1 MTEENLRDI
10 ERRNL
15 WMESENRT
23 SFQSLNK
30 GIGVYNAKDKTLLMP
45 QLYRFATHLM
55 AAGFRGF
62 GIKAKALE
70 TYKGLD
76 FGKAHT
82 SGKECL
88 PCLITTGDILYY
100 MHNEKRRLGESF
112 DPDNYIYLMPESD
125 GPCRFGMY
133 NKYQRLVLDSFPD
146 LRKVRI
152 GFITSINDYSFE
164 GMIDSNKATDIRKTG
179 YLSIVIGDVLDRVTC
194 RIRPYEKE
202 HGMTDACIE
211 KALHEMEELFETYG
225 DTAGLQDRVLDKLH
239 DIIQDAV
246 QIIDPAIP
254 RKPLV
259 GIVGEIYLRA
269 HDRANHDIIRVLERY
284 GAEVVNTSFA
294 EWINYISYHRMREA
308 KRGFMLS
315 MKQFRVREMMQY
327 IKKVIAFKSNLV
339 YEQFIQNRI
348 YKSFRGFID
357 VAEDHH
363 VSFLEDLLKQEDAFD
378 FDIGTEACLSISGI
392 LAFAQDG
399 FSGVI
404 NVYPFTCMPGSVTTS
419 IVRPLTSRLRI
430 PYLDAP
436 CDASIQPGREA
447 AIRTFMYQVYQ
458 HFKEHGGLTNNHI
471 QGEKIVCA

>member
-1 MTEENLRDI
+1 
-10 ERRNL
+10 
-15 WMESENRT
+15 MESESRT

-62 GIKAKALE
+62 GIKAQALE

-100 MHNEKRRLGESF
+100 MQNEKRRLGENF
-112 DPDNYIYLMPESD
+112 NPDNYIYLMPESD

-133 NKYQRLVLDSFPD
+133 NKYQRMVLDSFPE
-146 LRKVRI
+146 LRRVRI

-164 GMIDSNKATDIRKTG
+164 GMIDGNKATDIRKTG
-179 YLSIVIGDVLDRVTC
+179 YLSIVIGDVLDRLTC

-202 HGMTDACIE
+202 RGLTDAFVE
-211 KALHEMEELFETYG
+211 EAMHEMEDIFETYG
-225 DTAGLQDRVLDKLH
+225 DTTVLYDKVLDKLH
-239 DIIQDAV
+239 GIIREAV
-246 QIIDPAIP
+246 QIIDHTIP

-269 HDRANHDIIRVLERY
+269 HDQANHDIIRVLEHH

-308 KRGFMLS
+308 KRGFVLS
-315 MKQFRVREMMQY
+315 MKQLRLRKMIHY

-339 YEQFIQNRI
+339 YEQYIQKRI
-348 YKSFRGFID
+348 YKSFRSFID

-363 VSFLEDLLKQEDAFD
+363 VSHLEDLLKQEDAFD

-392 LAFAQDG
+392 LSYARDRFN
-399 FSGVI
+399 GVI

-436 CDASIQPGREA
+436 CDVSIQPGREA

-458 HFKEHGGLTNNHI
+458 HFKERERLTNNHI